1 MTEERR
7 RIWDLEWNR
16 VNDGQL
22 LNKHYETHKE
32 TQRWRGMFVRM
43 GLIKRR
49 MHTSIEER
57 HEKLRVYKKQYY
69 LTWRKKNKEKLK
81 RYAEVYW
88 RKKIASAAPLD
99 SQ

>member
-32 TQRWRGMFVRM
+32 TQRWRGRFVRM

-69 LTWRKKNKEKLK
+69 TFVMYYILLTYMQS
-81 RYAEVYW
+81 YAGSNVYSLFG
-88 RKKIASAAPLD
+88 KGSFP
-99 SQ
+99 Q